1 MKIYTQISIKK
12 AGRPKKNKRGIFI
25 KNFPKIIYTC
35 IYKQVAT
42 VVSAGS
48 ATMGRETGLDV
59 MVHVEVGSTL
69 NVLELI
75 YCLLRESG
83 CVKSVLQLRW
93 NDTYNVSTKR
103 DLISHYMYNCIIK
116 LT

>member
-1 MKIYTQISIKK
+1 M
-12 AGRPKKNKRGIFI
+12 
-25 KNFPKIIYTC
+25 
-35 IYKQVAT
+35 
-42 VVSAGS
+42 VSAGS

-59 MVHVEVGSTL
+59 MEVGSTL

-93 NDTYNVSTKR
+93 NDTYNVSTK
-103 DLISHYMYNCIIK
+103 LFHYMYV
-116 LT
+116 TVS